1 MPRTARTC
9 RKGRPLPLA
18 FAAAL
23 RRLTDV
29 DGLPAVAR
37 ATKLGAEALLGAMA
51 ERPCV
56 TRTFEA
62 SVGYVAGALVRLGA
76 AAKGS
81 SAAEL
86 EVAAGKWAAA
96 QARERGLA

>member
-1 MPRTARTC
+1 
-9 RKGRPLPLA
+9 
-18 FAAAL
+18 
-23 RRLTDV
+23 
-29 DGLPAVAR
+29 
-37 ATKLGAEALLGAMA
+37 MA